1 MKKKTMVLALCL
13 GIILGTVAEAQKVKI
28 ETDSQTVSV
37 SDSISPESLGVCFI
51 VKKGASIDDD
61 SNVYALKN
69 AFSDKNGDIEFSF
82 VMPEDKNGGLSD
94 GEYDIYIKERGKT
107 VKVTDFVYSSLET
120 RRSLVNAVKGVTGES
135 ELQAILEN
143 VNYQTALKAIG
154 CRTEYYNADTAK
166 NMCLAV
172 ADFSAI
178 TENTLKKEYNIA
190 AVKAEFAGA
199 DKIKVNQLL
208 HIISPIFEGVE
219 YNDIANS
226 ELIDWVSGYFVNKSY
241 SDKEYVNANILYK
254 FNISVADL
262 IDDLF
267 AQYGD
272 DVNITAD
279 ERYIAYNILSNKSR
293 VNIKIAESLAVNPAS
308 SIDALLNTVKTAMS
322 SNAQTG
328 GGGGGGTGGGAGG
341 GGGSSSKPTPSVS
354 NPIVSG
360 IPTDTQGV
368 LSQDPKFRDMNKAEW
383 AKKAVLNLANAGIVS
398 GDENGNFRPNDNISR
413 EEFVTMLVRATKK
426 YNENASCDFIDVPK
440 TAWFYSYVASAS
452 EYGMVHG
459 IGEGSFG
466 AGLSLTRQDMAVLCL
481 RAKGDVPKVREAVS
495 FADNDEISDYAKDS
509 VSRLYMSGALNGMGD
524 NKFVPLGNAT
534 RAECAQIIYNLFL
547 K

>member
-1 MKKKTMVLALCL
+1 MKKKIMALALCL

-28 ETDSQTVSV
+28 ESDSQTVYV
-37 SDSISPESLGVCFI
+37 TDSISPDSLGVCFI

-61 SNVYALKN
+61 SNVYAVKN
-69 AFSDKNGDIEFSF
+69 AFSDKNGKIEFSF

-94 GEYDIYIKERGKT
+94 GEYDIYIKEHGKT

-120 RRSLVNAVKGVTGES
+120 RGRLINAVKGVTGEN
-135 ELQAILEN
+135 ELRTILEDAT
-143 VNYQTALKAIG
+143 YQTALKAIG
-154 CRTEYYNADTAK
+154 ARTEYYNADTAK
-166 NMCLAV
+166 NMFWAV

-178 TENTLKKEYNIA
+178 TADTLKKEYNIA
-190 AVKAEFAGA
+190 TVKAEFAGA
-199 DKIKVNQLL
+199 DKAKANQLL
-208 HIISPIFEGVE
+208 QIISPSFEGVE
-219 YNDIANS
+219 YSDITNG
-226 ELIDWVSGYFVNKSY
+226 ELTDWVSGYFVNNSY
-241 SDKEYVNANILYK
+241 SDQKYAEANILYK
-254 FNISVADL
+254 FNTSVADL

-272 DVNITAD
+272 DVSITQD
-279 ERYIAYNILSNKSR
+279 ERYIAYNGLSNKSR
-293 VNIKIAESLAVNPAS
+293 VNIKIAESLAVNPAG

-322 SNAQTG
+322 SNTTAG
-328 GGGGGGTGGGAGG
+328 GGGGGGAGG
-341 GGGSSSKPTPSVS
+341 GGGSSSKPTPSVT

-368 LSQDPKFRDMNKAEW
+368 VSQDSKFRDMNKAEW
-383 AKKAVLNLANAGIVS
+383 AKKAVVNLANAGIVS
-398 GDENGNFRPNDNISR
+398 GDENGNFRPNDYISR
-413 EEFVTMLVRATKK
+413 EEFVTMLVRAAKK
-426 YNENASCDFIDVPK
+426 YNENASCDFTDVPK

-459 IGEGSFG
+459 ISEDSFG
-466 AGLSLTRQDMAVLCL
+466 AGLALTRQDMAVLCL
-481 RAKGDVPKVREAVS
+481 RAKGDVAKVREAVS
-495 FADNDEISDYAKDS
+495 FADGDEIADYAKDS
-509 VSRLYMSGALNGMGD
+509 VSRLYMAGAVNGMGD